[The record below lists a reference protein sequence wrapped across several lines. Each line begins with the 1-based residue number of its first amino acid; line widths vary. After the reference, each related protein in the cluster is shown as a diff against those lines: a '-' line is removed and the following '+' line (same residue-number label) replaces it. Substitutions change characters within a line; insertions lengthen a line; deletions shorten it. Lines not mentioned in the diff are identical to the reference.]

1 MKRRLWPVA
10 ALVHWLISFFT
21 DPLVLTC
28 ERNLKY
34 GLWKAAFLLFLLVVY
49 GFAGYLLREVSGN
62 TLGVSPYAQKACA
75 NQSSQAVRKMLL
87 LSGIYALVMLCF
99 LLLTWPGIWRM
110 DEYTILMHAR
120 NLHVHFWQGY
130 LTSVYY
136 IFALMMVPTPAFI
149 VYMQCLIAAGVVG
162 YLVYKLWIYTGKR
175 RIAYLLYVPFFFLPV
190 IDSNLYP
197 MRMSIY
203 AFLELLLLAKLCFWS
218 YERRMPGKAELFGT
232 LLLGGVVTCWRTES
246 IYYLL
251 LFPVLLGVCLWRLAS
266 KKQVKQAVLLFLVFG
281 ILLVGIQ
288 KVGEGKERGE
298 RYELTALIRP
308 LVPLLVEAA
317 YEEEQDLVKT
327 IDQVVNCAYIFEGA
341 SLGMN
346 GIEIFWGYLEQ
357 GLMRD
362 TYTPEEYREFQAAF
376 LKLVL
381 RHPKIFI
388 RERMEVYLN
397 SSKLLGRITDQ
408 DPPAPPLNKNLRYQT
423 YALLELRSLKDCHTQ
438 GRAAAFCY
446 SSILPFL
453 FLASGGLLFVWKK
466 KWVYAGSAW
475 MAALKVPLILLTA
488 PEPLFMYYY
497 SVYLCGWVLPFMAV
511 ILFVNKRKEAAVQ

>member
-1 MKRRLWPVA
+1 MKRKLWLVA

-21 DPLVLTC
+21 DAFVFTC
-28 ERNLKY
+28 ERNLTY
-34 GLWKAAFLLFLLVVY
+34 GIWKAAFLFFLLAVY
-49 GFAGYLLREVSGN
+49 GFA
-62 TLGVSPYAQKACA
+62 YAAFKSRTA
-75 NQSSQAVRKMLL
+75 RRILL

-120 NLHVHFWQGY
+120 NLHIHFWQGY
-130 LTSVYY
+130 FTSVYY
-136 IFALMMVPTPAFI
+136 IFALMMVPAPAFI
-149 VYMQCLIAAGVVG
+149 VYVQCLIGAGVVG
-162 YLVYKLWIYTGKR
+162 YLVYKLWILTGKR
-175 RIAYLLYVPFFFLPV
+175 KIAYLMYVPFFFLPV

-251 LFPVLLGVCLWRLAS
+251 LFPLLLGICLWRLAP
-266 KKQVKQAVLLFLVFG
+266 KRRVKQAILLSLAFG
-281 ILLVGIQ
+281 MLLVGIQ

-362 TYTPEEYREFQAAF
+362 TYTPEEYREFQMAF

-381 RHPKIFI
+381 HHPGTFL
-388 RERMEVYLN
+388 RERLEVYLN
-397 SSKLLGRITDQ
+397 SNQLLGRITDQ
-408 DPPAPPLNKNLRYQT
+408 DPPAPPLNKNLRYTT
-423 YALLELRSLKDCHTQ
+423 YALLELRSLKDYHTQ
-438 GRAAAFCY
+438 GGSAAFCY
-446 SSILPFL
+446 SSILPSL
-453 FLASGGLLFVWKK
+453 FLAAGGLVFLRKR
-466 KWVYAGSAW
+466 KWVYAGCAF
-475 MAALKVPLILLTA
+475 MVLLKVPLILLTA

-497 SVYLCGWVLPFMAV
+497 SVYLCGWALPFGAG
-511 ILFVNKRKEAAVQ
+511 ILLVNKRKETAVQ